1 MRERKSEYR
10 CRACVAAGRDSARD
24 ERRWRVGR
32 CDLCRVITR
41 LYPPRECYPAKD
53 PDHDARG

>member
-10 CRACVAAGRDSARD
+10 CRACVAAGRDSPRD
-24 ERRWRVGR
+24 ERDWHVGK

-41 LYPPRECYPAKD
+41 LYPPRVFVTAKESE
-53 PDHDARG
+53 R

>member
-41 LYPPRECYPAKD
+41 LYPPRVFVTAKESE
-53 PDHDARG
+53 R